1 MTGSLLTVKSPL
13 NTSCLPSLLKP
24 ATPVEVIPL
33 AQGQSLGTLKIP
45 RFRSNRNAIRKRE
58 SQEWLPSTRNQGN
71 ASGAHLNE
79 SPGSR
84 APAKPVLI
92 IHDSCLT
99 NPTPPPISH
108 HRSKSR
114 RRRDRSSSDTGRD
127 SEEQPSIIDVE
138 HRGGRSKDRQEDKN
152 RIDPST
158 HSYVRRSRRSSVESA
173 GRERVKISHE

>member
-13 NTSCLPSLLKP
+13 NISCLPSLLKP

-45 RFRSNRNAIRKRE
+45 RFRSNRNVIRKRE

-79 SPGSR
+79 SLGSR

-92 IHDSCLT
+92 VHDSCLS
-99 NPTPPPISH
+99 NPTRRPFLIIALNPNGGETEAARIPDEIV
-108 HRSKSR
+108 KGSR
-114 RRRDRSSSDTGRD
+114 R
-127 SEEQPSIIDVE
+127 
-138 HRGGRSKDRQEDKN
+138 
-152 RIDPST
+152 
-158 HSYVRRSRRSSVESA
+158 
-173 GRERVKISHE
+173 